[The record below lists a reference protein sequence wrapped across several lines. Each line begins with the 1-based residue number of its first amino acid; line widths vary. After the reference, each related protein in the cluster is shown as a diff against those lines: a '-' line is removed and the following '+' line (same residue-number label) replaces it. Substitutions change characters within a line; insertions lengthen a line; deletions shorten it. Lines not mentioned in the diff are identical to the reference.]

1 MFNEKI
7 YEIKLNTKGTYM
19 PYFNKRISVNQLC
32 SMFILRV
39 YMEKRR
45 NVIKTKVMASII
57 FAVSPS

>member
-45 NVIKTKVMASII
+45 NVIKTKVMAAII